1 MTDGQP
7 EPIIR
12 LFFGFD
18 LPRAVGHRAAGL
30 RTLVTDPKKVVR
42 WVRSANLHLTVRF
55 LGPSPQSM
63 VPEIVSSLGTRC
75 ADIGPIELRIEKTGV
90 FPQPARP
97 RVLWLGI
104 TGELPKLQRVE
115 SEIHE
120 AVQPLGYP
128 REEREFVPHITLGR
142 VRYVKKVT
150 PDVTMYLGAQYE
162 PVDCTL
168 KVLHLYESRMGDKGI
183 IYSSLASFPLE
194 ISDQENS

>member
-1 MTDGQP
+1 MSDGQP

-18 LPRAVGHRAAGL
+18 LPREIGQRAAGL

-42 WVRSANLHLTVRF
+42 WIRSVNLHLTVRF

-63 VPEIVSSLGTRC
+63 VPEIISGLGTRC
-75 ADIGPIELRIEKTGV
+75 ADIGPIRLRIEKTGV

-97 RVLWLGI
+97 RVLWLGV

-115 SEIHE
+115 AEIHE

-162 PVDCTL
+162 PVDCIL
-168 KVLHLYESRMGDKGI
+168 KVLHLYASGVGEKGI
-183 IYSSLASFPLE
+183 FYTPLASFPLE